1 MQTIVPL
8 PESIRGKIGQNTHPG
23 LMLDK
28 FVESWDPAAGSGK
41 LSERVQKPAVE
52 NVVRLSQQPPA
63 GLDFAALAQ
72 RRIAVLAA
80 FAAERFR
87 ATTTGP
93 LTLHLARAS
102 ALENAGICLHPIYGF
117 VYLPGTGLKGMAHAY
132 ACEVWLP
139 SQGESGRERA
149 WLQIVKVFGWAPSPG
164 LRELTERWQVKVPDG
179 SRAGEI
185 VFHDAWPE
193 GWPRLA
199 VDILNNHH
207 TSYYQDGEPPGDWDA
222 PVPVYFLAVP
232 PGQMFSFALSKRRT
246 DVPAQLQDLAREWL
260 IGALLHEGAGAKTAT
275 GYGCFQ
281 VDHESIGTVVCDGVS
296 ATWTGAC
303 QASKRFDFECNLQLE
318 TPAFL
323 GGSNPYDLA
332 TARRD
337 CTLRAATLRGLLRW
351 WWRTMYAGHVDVD
364 TLRSMEAAVWGNTEQ
379 GGAVRIAVVPDGEIQ
394 PVLYDKRAIQ
404 QANRLPPAGD
414 RKTTQ
419 GLWYHSY
426 GMDES
431 KGRRHYAPAAS
442 RWTLRLTARNAPVVA
457 ERDSRGRIVRKETL
471 PGFLLLEQ
479 AQAAVWLLCHFGG
492 AGSKSRKGFGSFADP
507 EQLGHW
513 TKREVDEAAE
523 RFRSVWREQ
532 KLAFGGGDAG
542 SPSLKSVE
550 DSRLHFDLETPWTNY
565 WFVLD
570 RAGTAAQRFAQR
582 YKHNVEKKALGL
594 PRRVLPPVSG
604 KFRAGNR
611 AEKSDRHASPVHFHL
626 YRGPNGK
633 YHIRVSA
640 FPSPELPTLEK
651 SRQFLAEY
659 IAELRAALQADFGLR
674 SASAQQAALDPASDR
689 ANLGMMGSTGPEK
702 GTVVPKA
709 GDRVDAVLIEEVT
722 NRGGRKARH
731 GASGL
736 VGPIQNSNDVPT
748 DNKPGDILSLLVAY
762 ASPQQIAFRYPTP
775 ADEKRTPKSRGKP
788 GGKHP
793 KR

>member
-1 MQTIVPL
+1 MPTIVPL

-72 RRIAVLAA
+72 RRTAVLAA

-139 SQGESGRERA
+139 SQGESGRDRA
-149 WLQIVKVFGWAPSPG
+149 WRQIVKVFGWAPSPG
-164 LRELTERWQVKVPDG
+164 VRELAERWQVKVPDG
-179 SRAGEI
+179 ARAGEI

-193 GWPRLA
+193 GWPRL
-199 VDILNNHH
+199 VMDILNNHH

-232 PGQMFSFALSKRRT
+232 PGQTFSFAISKRRT
-246 DVPAQLQDLAREWL
+246 DVPDETQELARQWL

-281 VDHESIGTVVCDGVS
+281 VDHESTGTVVCDGVS
-296 ATWTGAC
+296 ETWTGAC
-303 QASKRFDFECNLQLE
+303 QARKRFDFACKLRLE

-323 GGSNPYDLA
+323 GGANPYDLA

-351 WWRTMYAGHVDVD
+351 WWRTMHAGHVDVA
-364 TLRSMEAAVWGNTEQ
+364 TLQSMEAAVWGNTEQ
-379 GGAVRIAVVPDGEIQ
+379 GGAVRIAVVPDGDTQ

-431 KGRRHYAPAAS
+431 KGRRHYAPADS
-442 RWTLRLTARNAPVVA
+442 RWALRLTARDAPVVA

-471 PGFLLLEQ
+471 PGSFLLEQ
-479 AQAAVWLLCHFGG
+479 AQAAVWLFCHFGG

-507 EQLGHW
+507 EQLGQW

-523 RFRSVWREQ
+523 RFRSVWREH
-532 KLAFGGGDAG
+532 KLGFGGGDAG
-542 SPSLKSVE
+542 SPSLESVE
-550 DSRLHFDLETPWTNY
+550 DSRLHFDLATPWTNY

-570 RAGTAAQRFAQR
+570 RAGTAAQRIAQR

-604 KFRAGNR
+604 KFRAGKR

-626 YRGPNGK
+626 YSGPTGK

-659 IAELRAALQADFGLR
+659 MAELRAALEADFGDQ
-674 SASAQQAALDPASDR
+674 SASGRQAALDPATDR
-689 ANLGMMGSTGPEK
+689 VNVALPGSAGPER
-702 GTVVPKA
+702 GTAVPKA
-709 GDRVDAVLIEEVT
+709 GNRVDAVLIEEVT

-731 GASGL
+731 VASGL
-736 VGPIQNSNDVPT
+736 VGPIQNSNDVPA
-748 DNKPGDILSLLVAY
+748 DKKPGDILSLVVAY

-775 ADEKRTPKSRGKP
+775 ADEKRTQNPRGKP

>member
-52 NVVRLSQQPPA
+52 KVVRLSQQPPA
-63 GLDFAALAQ
+63 GLDFAALA
-72 RRIAVLAA
+72 RRRTAVLAA
-80 FAAERFR
+80 FAADCFR
-87 ATTTGP
+87 ATTAGP

-139 SQGESGRERA
+139 AQGESGRDQA

-164 LRELTERWQVKVPDG
+164 LRELAKRWQVKVPDDAQ
-179 SRAGEI
+179 AGEI

-207 TSYYQDGEPPGDWDA
+207 TSYYQDGEPAGDWDA

-232 PGQMFSFALSKRRT
+232 PGQTFSFALGKRRT
-246 DVPAQLQDLAREWL
+246 DVPDESQDLARQWL
-260 IGALLHEGAGAKTAT
+260 MGALLHEGAGAKTAT

-281 VDHESIGTVVCDGVS
+281 LDHESIGTIVCDGVS
-296 ATWTGAC
+296 ATWSGAC
-303 QASKRFDFECNLQLE
+303 QAGNRFDFECKLRLE

-332 TARRD
+332 TARHD
-337 CTLRAATLRGLLRW
+337 CTLRGATLRGLLRW
-351 WWRTMYAGHVDVD
+351 WWRTMHAGHVDVE
-364 TLRSMEAAVWGNTEQ
+364 TLRRMEAAVWGDTQQ
-379 GGAVRIAVVPDGEIQ
+379 GGAVRMALVPDGEIR

-404 QANRLPPAGD
+404 QANHLPQPGD

-431 KGRRHYAPAAS
+431 KGRRHYVPADAC
-442 RWTLRLTARNAPVVA
+442 WKLRLTSRDAPVVA
-457 ERDSRGRIVRKETL
+457 ERDNRGRVVREETL
-471 PGFLLLEQ
+471 PGAVLLEQ
-479 AQAAVWLLCHFGG
+479 ARAAVWLFCRFAG
-492 AGSKSRKGFGSFADP
+492 AGSKSRKGFGSFAVP
-507 EQLGHW
+507 EELRQW
-513 TKREVDEAAE
+513 TKKDVDEAAKK
-523 RFRSVWREQ
+523 FRIAWHEH
-532 KLAFGGGDAG
+532 KLGLLAGEAG
-542 SPSLKSVE
+542 SPSMGCLDDE
-550 DSRLHFDLETPWTNY
+550 RLHFDLETPWTNY
-565 WFVLD
+565 WFALD
-570 RAGTAAQRFAQR
+570 RAGAAAQRFAQR

-594 PRRVLPPVSG
+594 PRRVQPPLSG
-604 KFRAGNR
+604 KFRAGRN

-626 YRGPNGK
+626 YRGPSGA
-633 YHIRVSA
+633 YHIRVTA

-651 SRQFLAEY
+651 SRKFLEEY
-659 IAELRAALQADFGLR
+659 MAELRQALQAEFRQHSASGR
-674 SASAQQAALDPASDR
+674 SAALNPQGD
-689 ANLGMMGSTGPEK
+689 GHEMGSPGTTASRKGP
-702 GTVVPKA
+702 VLPKP
-709 GDRVDAVLIEEVT
+709 GDRVEAVLLEEVT
-722 NRGGRKARH
+722 NRGGRKASH
-731 GASGL
+731 SASGL
-736 VGPIQNSNDVPT
+736 TGPIQNSADVPAE
-748 DNKPGDILSLLVAY
+748 KMPGDIVSLLVAY

-775 ADEKRTPKSRGKP
+775 ADEKRTQKPRGKP